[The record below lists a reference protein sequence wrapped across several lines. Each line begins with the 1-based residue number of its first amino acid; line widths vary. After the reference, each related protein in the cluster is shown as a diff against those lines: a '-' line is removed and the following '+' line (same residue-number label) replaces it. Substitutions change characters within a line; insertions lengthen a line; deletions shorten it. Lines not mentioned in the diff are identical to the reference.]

1 MPPTRQSQ
9 PTVAEAP
16 PAAVVEALGEEGAL
30 WLRGLLDQV
39 ADVERRVAEA
49 EKRAAEAERRSAKL
63 EIELAAAH
71 RRIAELEDE
80 NRRLRA
86 RLDKDSSNSSKPPSS
101 DGPGAKARKR
111 RRGKRKPSG
120 RKAGGQPGHEGTTR
134 KLESVDKADEIHDHF
149 PTTCSC
155 CGHGLAGAD
164 EVGNPVPHQQYE
176 LPPLRLELIHHWRH
190 RLQCSRCGAE
200 NLAELSPVHAT
211 GQGPRLTAFIGLLT
225 CHNRQSRSLVVDLID
240 DLFDL
245 RISTGT
251 VQACFERLGAAL
263 AKPVAELEQALR
275 RVDAVYLDETGWRQ
289 WGKRCWL
296 WVATT
301 GIFSLF
307 MIHPRRGAD
316 ALRLWFPDGFDGTV
330 HSDRWSAYSY
340 FDIEQ
345 RQLCWAHLGRD
356 LQAIIDA
363 EGPAAALAEAIRQDE
378 KEMFRQWA
386 FFGAGDIDRKQLQ
399 ARSSAFRKAFR
410 AFCERGAAQEDD
422 DLWRKLGSDLIKKWP
437 AVFRF
442 LDVEGLEPT
451 NNAAERAVRPGVIW
465 RKLAQGTR
473 SDNGSICA
481 SRALS
486 VVATCR
492 KQGIDALDYLTE
504 AMSSHWRG
512 IPPPPLLDA
521 TD

>member
-1 MPPTRQSQ
+1 
-9 PTVAEAP
+9 VAN
-16 PAAVVEALGEEGAL
+16 ALGEEGMR
-30 WLRGLLDQV
+30 WITGLLERF
-39 ADVERRVAEA
+39 AETERRATEA
-49 EKRAAEAERRSAKL
+49 EQRASRLEA
-63 EIELAAAH
+63 ELAAAH
-71 RRIAELEDE
+71 ARIAELEED

-86 RLDKDSSNSSKPPSS
+86 RLAKDSSNSSKPPSS

-134 KLESVDKADEIHDHF
+134 ELEPVENADEVHDHF
-149 PTTCSC
+149 PTSCGC
-155 CGHGLAGAD
+155 CGHGLAGAN
-164 EVGNPVPHQQYE
+164 EVGDPVPHQQYE
-176 LPPLRLELIHHWRH
+176 LPPLRLLLIHHWRH
-190 RLQCSRCGAE
+190 RLQCPQCGAE
-200 NLAELSPVHAT
+200 NLAGLDPMRRT

-225 CHNRQSRSLVVDLID
+225 CHNRQSRSLVRDLID
-240 DLFDL
+240 DLFGL

-263 AKPVAELEQALR
+263 AQPVSELEDALG
-275 RVDAVYLDETGWRQ
+275 RVGAVHLDETGWRQ

-301 GIFSLF
+301 GLFSLF
-307 MIHPRRGAD
+307 MIHPRRGTD
-316 ALRLWFPDGFDGTV
+316 ALRLWFPEGFDGTV

-340 FDIEQ
+340 FDIAK
-345 RQLCWAHLGRD
+345 RQLCWAHLIRD

-363 EGPAAALAEAIRQDE
+363 GGSAAELAKKIREGE
-378 KEMFRQWA
+378 KAMFRHWA
-386 FFGAGDIDRKQLQ
+386 LFRAGDINREQLQ
-399 ARSSAFRKAFR
+399 ARTGAFREAFR
-410 AFCERGAAQEDD
+410 DFCQAGAAQEDD

-473 SDNGSICA
+473 SDTGSTCV

-486 VVATCR
+486 TVATCR
-492 KQGIDALDYLTE
+492 KRGIDVLDYLTE
-504 AMSSHWRG
+504 AMSSYWRG
-512 IPPPPLLDA
+512 IPPPRLLPGSNRA
-521 TD
+521 

>member
-1 MPPTRQSQ
+1 MTSS
-9 PTVAEAP
+9 PTVP
-16 PAAVVEALGEEGAL
+16 PSILDALGPEATQ
-30 WLRGLLDQV
+30 WIKGL
-39 ADVERRVAEA
+39 VERVAVAEQ
-49 EKRAAEAERRSAKL
+49 RALRL
-63 EIELAAAH
+63 EQQLEAAH
-71 RRIAELEDE
+71 RRIEELEEE

-101 DGPGAKARKR
+101 DGPGAKAGKR
-111 RRGKRKPSG
+111 RKSKRKPSG

-134 KLESVDKADEIHDHF
+134 QLEPVEKADEVVDHF
-149 PTTCSC
+149 PKSCGC

-164 EVGNPVPHQQYE
+164 EAGDAVPHQQYE
-176 LPPLRLELIHHWRH
+176 LPPLRLQLIHHWRH
-190 RLQCSRCGAE
+190 RLQCPRCGTE
-200 NLAELSPVHAT
+200 NLAELSPMHAT

-225 CHNRQSRSLVVDLID
+225 CHNRQSRALVRDLID

-263 AKPVAELEQALR
+263 ARPVAELEQALPS
-275 RVDAVYLDETGWRQ
+275 VDAVYLDETGWRQ
-289 WGKRCWL
+289 WSKRCWL

-316 ALRLWFPDGFDGTV
+316 ALRLWFPEGFDGTV

-340 FDIEQ
+340 FDIDQ

-363 EGPAAALAEAIRQDE
+363 EGPAADLAEAIRQAE
-378 KEMFRQWA
+378 AVMFRNWNA
-386 FFGAGDIDRKQLQ
+386 LRDGNIEREQLQ
-399 ARSSAFRKAFR
+399 ARTNPFR
-410 AFCERGAAQEDD
+410 ADFRDFCEEGAAQKSD
-422 DLWRKLGSDLIKKWP
+422 DLWRKLGTDLIKKWP

-473 SDNGSICA
+473 SDTGSVCV

-492 KQGIDALDYLTE
+492 KQGTDVLDYLTE

-512 IPPPPLLDA
+512 IPPPPLLA
-521 TD
+521 ETD